1 MSASRKRFI
10 SSILLLVGSI
20 SSVAGAATGGV
31 IHFEGMIVESP
42 CEVNVKAR
50 NVQMACDRD
59 GQVKIRTISFNQLS
73 QAPQGVQNVATMKMN
88 YMNPERTLAI
98 LDIVYN

>member
-10 SSILLLVGSI
+10 SSILLLVGNI
-20 SSVAGAATGGV
+20 SSVAAAATGGV
-31 IHFEGMIVESP
+31 NHFEGMIIESP
-42 CEVNVKAR
+42 CEVNVIAH

-59 GQVKIRTISFNQLS
+59 GQVKTRTISFDKLS
-73 QAPQGVQNVATMKMN
+73 QAPQGLQNVATMKMN
-88 YMNPERTLAI
+88 YINPERTLAI